1 MMLNMR
7 VAIIGMGT
15 AGVSVLRQLVKHKD
29 FKQLKVDV
37 YDNEFNMG
45 QGVPF
50 QNDSSQLLINLPTKN
65 MSLNLDDDEEFWKW
79 YQTQSDFT
87 FKNPKYLPRFV
98 FGHYMK
104 SYLSNYET
112 LYDNLTVIK
121 QPVQEVFI
129 NSNID
134 ETTLKYYVCTSKDM
148 KHCQVYDY
156 IFLTIGTLSYHDPYH
171 LKGIKGYIQTPY
183 PTYNT
188 LDDVQESDD
197 IAIIGT
203 GLASLDVVR
212 YVAFHHPKL
221 PITMTSRSAQLP
233 SVRGNMKKIEFQC
246 LTKSK
251 FNDIKDKYFGN
262 VPLEKAF
269 DLFKEECEL
278 NGIDLQKLVHR
289 RTGDTIKDLNY
300 DLEHP
305 DEIGIFQ
312 TLIENVKENLNWIWN
327 SFSRQDQIEFDKR
340 FTKIIQL
347 NSNPMPPRTA
357 KLIKQLIKDGSLV
370 IRKDLENVVH
380 KNGLFNL
387 KFKNDEQWYP
397 HHIIINAT
405 GSKTHLKDL
414 DEDDQFILNLQNR
427 QIVQAHPMGGIQ
439 IIPETN
445 QVISPRYGTLNNMIA
460 IGQITNGV
468 NKLRNGVKMIVNQA
482 VSAVDYLYEIRK
494 EFDHTV

>member
-1 MMLNMR
+1 MR

-233 SVRGNMKKIEFQC
+233 SVRGNMRKIEFQY

-305 DEIGIFQ
+305 NEIGIFQ

-327 SFSRQDQIEFDKR
+327 SFSRQ
-340 FTKIIQL
+340 
-347 NSNPMPPRTA
+347 
-357 KLIKQLIKDGSLV
+357 
-370 IRKDLENVVH
+370 
-380 KNGLFNL
+380 
-387 KFKNDEQWYP
+387 
-397 HHIIINAT
+397 
-405 GSKTHLKDL
+405 
-414 DEDDQFILNLQNR
+414 
-427 QIVQAHPMGGIQ
+427 
-439 IIPETN
+439 
-445 QVISPRYGTLNNMIA
+445 
-460 IGQITNGV
+460 
-468 NKLRNGVKMIVNQA
+468 
-482 VSAVDYLYEIRK
+482 
-494 EFDHTV
+494 

>member
-1 MMLNMR
+1 MR

-50 QNDSSQLLINLPTKN
+50 QNDSSQLLINLPTKK

-156 IFLTIGTLSYHDPYH
+156 IFLTIGTLSYHDPYY

-203 GLASLDVVR
+203 GLA
-212 YVAFHHPKL
+212 
-221 PITMTSRSAQLP
+221 
-233 SVRGNMKKIEFQC
+233 
-246 LTKSK
+246 
-251 FNDIKDKYFGN
+251 
-262 VPLEKAF
+262 
-269 DLFKEECEL
+269 
-278 NGIDLQKLVHR
+278 
-289 RTGDTIKDLNY
+289 
-300 DLEHP
+300 
-305 DEIGIFQ
+305 
-312 TLIENVKENLNWIWN
+312 
-327 SFSRQDQIEFDKR
+327 
-340 FTKIIQL
+340 
-347 NSNPMPPRTA
+347 
-357 KLIKQLIKDGSLV
+357 
-370 IRKDLENVVH
+370 
-380 KNGLFNL
+380 
-387 KFKNDEQWYP
+387 
-397 HHIIINAT
+397 
-405 GSKTHLKDL
+405 
-414 DEDDQFILNLQNR
+414 
-427 QIVQAHPMGGIQ
+427 
-439 IIPETN
+439 
-445 QVISPRYGTLNNMIA
+445 
-460 IGQITNGV
+460 
-468 NKLRNGVKMIVNQA
+468 
-482 VSAVDYLYEIRK
+482 
-494 EFDHTV
+494 